1 MSKKYERTKSAHKP
15 EEKAHQILTPA
26 AARAIRKV
34 TKADEKKDDEEKEQ
48 TSEEKKTTETELK
61 SIFYY
66 RHHQSQRF
74 EKKVEDGDSYM

>member
-1 MSKKYERTKSAHKP
+1 MSKKYARTKSDNQNKD
-15 EEKAHQILTPA
+15 KISILTPA
-26 AARAIRKV
+26 AVRARSKAIPG
-34 TKADEKKDDEEKEQ
+34 TQKEQ
-48 TSEEKKTTETELK
+48 DEDAEQAQSSEEKTTSELK